1 MTFAQKFFRSIFGE
15 KQKTKYIV
23 FNCSALFIFILIVV
37 FYLVQANTGVSRR
50 LEMEKINKELRSLK
64 IENEEL
70 LKQTTEV
77 GSMSSVYKLVQGLKM
92 VKVDQ
97 TDYLFASEEDVLAKK

>member
-1 MTFAQKFFRSIFGE
+1 MTLAQKFFHSVFGK
-15 KQKTKYIV
+15 KQETKYIV
-23 FNCSALFIFILIVV
+23 FNCLTLILFLLTIAL
-37 FYLVQANTGVSRR
+37 YLTQVNTGVSRC
-50 LEMEKINKELRSLK
+50 LEMGKIDQELKSLK

-77 GSMSSVYKLVQGLKM
+77 GSMTNVYQLVQGLKM

-97 TDYLFASEEDVLAKK
+97 TDYLFASEEVFAKK